1 MAANSPPDRN
11 VMRIS
16 YLAAI
21 LHGTTPPS
29 IAMSCL
35 PPLRLVGA
43 TILRE
48 GELRQRSVAISRGR
62 IGKGPLPGV
71 DLTGYLVLPGIVD
84 MLLRPGPGH
93 DARARLR
100 GSAQLAARSGI
111 TTAWLTP
118 GWSWEGGADAPEQA
132 EALLAAMP
140 RNSVP
145 DLRPALSIES
155 SRADC
160 TQHLIDM
167 CQRRGIRLAWFE
179 SDFARLRDLMLHDAL
194 AFGVEAARQE
204 MPVADLAAAL
214 DDAAGRRRDVPRHL
228 CRLAEVFDEI
238 RARYGSIGD
247 TGGAMRETHSMI
259 GAGLAARPA
268 AHSAAAAARA
278 MGDPVLLSA
287 ADEDRLRDFLRGG
300 LGDVIISDG
309 APERMVPLALSLAGP
324 DLARLP
330 RIWALMSER
339 PAEIMGLSDRGR
351 LDHGCRADLT
361 IISLETGEVEAT
373 ICAGRLTY
381 LEGEARARF
390 SRAAVTSGPPPDD
403 PRIAAE

>member
-1 MAANSPPDRN
+1 M
-11 VMRIS
+11 
-16 YLAAI
+16 
-21 LHGTTPPS
+21 PS
-29 IAMSCL
+29 L

-62 IGKGPLPGV
+62 IAKGPLPGV

-84 MLLRPGPGH
+84 MLMRPQPGH
-93 DARARLR
+93 DAGLRLR

-118 GWSWEGGADAPEQA
+118 GWSWEGGAEAPERA
-132 EALLAAMP
+132 ASLLAAMP
-140 RNSVP
+140 RSSVP

-155 SRADC
+155 SRTDC
-160 TQHLIDM
+160 TQQLIEV
-167 CQRRGIRLAWFE
+167 CQKAGIRLAWFE
-179 SDFARLRDLMLHDAL
+179 SDFARLRDLMQHDAP
-194 AFGVEAARQE
+194 AFGIEAARLD
-204 MPVADLAAAL
+204 MLAADLAAEL
-214 DDAAGRRRDVPRHL
+214 EAAAERRREVPRHL
-228 CRLAEVFDEI
+228 CRLAEALDEI

-287 ADEDRLRDFLRGG
+287 ADEDRLRDFLHAG

-309 APERMVPLALSLAGP
+309 APERLVPLALSLAGP
-324 DLARLP
+324 DLANLP
-330 RIWALMSER
+330 RIWALLSAR

-361 IISLETGEVEAT
+361 IISLGTGEVEAT

-381 LEGEARARF
+381 LEGEARTRF
-390 SRAAVTSGPPPDD
+390 AQTVATPGPFPDD